1 MAVVTT
7 TEQWDAAW
15 TTTMRAK
22 RKRLT
27 DNISNSYP
35 TVQAF
40 REAGILETYNGGKQI
55 QEDIMF
61 SLADSEW
68 FDGYDSLNTDSI
80 DGITACFEYFRYQ
93 ATPIVISMTE
103 EIENRASD
111 RAVKLLTAKTEQAMT
126 GSMSTINAAL
136 LGAQSGKAI
145 VGLQDI
151 ASTSSGATVHSVNSG
166 TNTWWD
172 NKRVDYSDSSDG
184 YGTNAFNAKKG
195 STDQYNGVLAM
206 RDLWNK
212 VSEANDTPDH
222 IITNFSVYGDYESI
236 FEGTGYYRFS
246 SNTDQ
251 ALGDSGQGAT
261 FRGAKFIVD
270 RDSPGTAGAHQLFM
284 IQSKYLKFKMQEGL
298 NFAKTPFKEPSN
310 QQAKVGFII
319 VGCQLMTNNRRR
331 QGVLSNITTS
341 TTV

>member
-1 MAVVTT
+1 MAAITT
-7 TEQWDAAW
+7 SEQWDAAW

-27 DNISNSYP
+27 DNISDSYP

-40 REAGILETYNGGKQI
+40 REAGIMETYNGGKQI
-55 QEDIMF
+55 QEDLMY

-68 FDGYDSLNTDSI
+68 FDGYDSLNTNSI
-80 DGITACFEYFRYQ
+80 DGITACFEYFRYN

-111 RAVKLLTAKTEQAMT
+111 RAVKLLTAKTEQSMT
-126 GSMSTINAAL
+126 GAMSTINAAL

-151 ASTSSGATVHSVNSG
+151 ASTSSGATVHSVDSSS
-166 TNTWWD
+166 NTWWD
-172 NKRVDYSDSSDG
+172 NKRVNYFTNYS
-184 YGTNAFNAKKG
+184 TNAFNTKSGDA
-195 STDQYNGVLAM
+195 YRGVLAM
-206 RDLWNK
+206 RDLWNQ
-212 VSEANDTPDH
+212 VSEANDTPSH

-251 ALGDSGQGAT
+251 AIGDGGQGAT

-270 RDSPGTAGAHQLFM
+270 RDAPGTAGAHQLFM

-331 QGVLSNITTS
+331 QGVLHTITTS

>member
-1 MAVVTT
+1 MAVITT

-40 REAGILETYNGGKQI
+40 REAGIMETYNGGKQI
-55 QEDIMF
+55 QEDLMY

-68 FDGYDSLNTDSI
+68 FDGYDSLNTNSI
-80 DGITACFEYFRYQ
+80 DGITACFEYFRYS

-111 RAVKLLTAKTEQAMT
+111 RAVKLLTAKTEQSMT

-151 ASTSSGATVHSVNSG
+151 ASTSSGATVHSVDSS

-184 YGTNAFNAKKG
+184 YGTSAFNAKKG
-195 STDQYNGVLAM
+195 TTDQYNGVLAM

-212 VSEANDTPDH
+212 TSEANDTPSH

-251 ALGDSGQGAT
+251 ALGDGSQGAT

-270 RDSPGTAGAHQLFM
+270 RDAPGTSGAHQLFM
-284 IQSKYLKFKMQEGL
+284 VQSKYLKFKMQEGL

-331 QGVLSNITTS
+331 QGVLYNITTS

>member
-151 ASTSSGATVHSVNSG
+151 ASTSAGATVHSVNSG
-166 TNTWWD
+166 SNTWWD
-172 NKRVDYSDSSDG
+172 NKRVNYSTTYS
-184 YGTNAFNAKKG
+184 
-195 STDQYNGVLAM
+195 
-206 RDLWNK
+206 
-212 VSEANDTPDH
+212 
-222 IITNFSVYGDYESI
+222 
-236 FEGTGYYRFS
+236 
-246 SNTDQ
+246 
-251 ALGDSGQGAT
+251 
-261 FRGAKFIVD
+261 
-270 RDSPGTAGAHQLFM
+270 
-284 IQSKYLKFKMQEGL
+284 
-298 NFAKTPFKEPSN
+298 
-310 QQAKVGFII
+310 
-319 VGCQLMTNNRRR
+319 TNNFNSLD
-331 QGVLSNITTS
+331 GD
-341 TTV
+341 